1 MEIYNEK
8 MERMETAD
16 LTLGWLEEAARV
28 IHHEA
33 IEAIQEKWH
42 YETVMEYPNGGRDVR
57 RVIDVPGVEAREA
70 WDEEIPIQ
78 IYHLFTAEELEE
90 REKEATRPTMEQ
102 RMDRLEDAMEKL
114 GGALESAI
122 KRWTDT
128 LEARGEE

>member
-8 MERMETAD
+8 MERMEKADTA
-16 LTLGWLEEAARV
+16 LGWLEESVRV
-28 IHHEA
+28 LHHEA
-33 IEAIQEKWH
+33 IEAIVEKWH
-42 YETVMEYPNGGRDVR
+42 YETEAQYPNGGRDVR

-102 RMDRLEDAMEKL
+102 RMDRLENAMEKL
-114 GGALESAI
+114 DGALETAM
-122 KRWTDT
+122 KRWADT
-128 LEARGEE
+128 LEARGEG